1 MKRSKLV
8 RVGSYVAGVA
18 IAGVTTVSL
27 AGPASADQYIT
38 VSGSVQCVNQSYT
51 LTVQAEKIQT
61 GITGYYFLDGTNLST
76 ATTIGTQQPYRS
88 GTGQNAT
95 ATWTPTTSGT
105 HDLWMRGTQPGGG
118 IIIGPVPVT
127 VQAAGSAGC
136 STGTGSADSLP
147 IIGGLL
153 SSLGL

>member
-1 MKRSKLV
+1 MSV
-8 RVGSYVAGVA
+8 TPVAG
-18 IAGVTTVSL
+18 L
-27 AGPASADQYIT
+27 R
-38 VSGSVQCVNQSYT
+38 
-51 LTVQAEKIQT
+51 
-61 GITGYYFLDGTNLST
+61 
-76 ATTIGTQQPYRS
+76 TQQPYRS

-136 STGTGSADSLP
+136 TTGTGSADSLP
-147 IIGGLL
+147 VIGGLL
-153 SSLGL
+153 SALGL

>member
-1 MKRSKLV
+1 MNRSKLV
-8 RVGSYVAGVA
+8 KMGSCAAGVA
-18 IAGVTTVSL
+18 AAMVAL

-38 VSGSVQCVNQSYT
+38 VSGTTHCANQSYT
-51 LTVQAEKIQT
+51 LTVQANKIQS
-61 GITGYYFLDGTNLST
+61 GVTGYYFLDGANPTT
-76 ATTIGTQQPYRS
+76 ATMVGTQQPYKS

-105 HDLWMRGTQPGGG
+105 HDLWMRGTQAGGG
-118 IIIGPVPVT
+118 ILIGPVPVT

-136 STGTGSADSLP
+136 STSTGTGSADSLP
-147 IIGGLL
+147 VIGGLL